1 MTDEAEN
8 QEPRLPP
15 YTVRQAMSR
24 CEIDDTIIFNDK
36 TAAHRLASDIFSDS
50 FEICM
55 DKTIDEVKSELKQ
68 YSSLTPEQGQ
78 IITTPGNVN
87 KIQAW
92 EYNSN
97 PSTHSHG
104 IRNCM

>member
-1 MTDEAEN
+1 MADGTGN
-8 QEPRLPP
+8 QEPMLPP

-24 CEIDDTIIFNDK
+24 CGIDDIVIFNDK

-68 YSSLTPEQGQ
+68 YSNLRSEEHTSELQ
-78 IITTPGNVN
+78 
-87 KIQAW
+87 
-92 EYNSN
+92 S
-97 PSTHSHG
+97 PS
-104 IRNCM
+104 